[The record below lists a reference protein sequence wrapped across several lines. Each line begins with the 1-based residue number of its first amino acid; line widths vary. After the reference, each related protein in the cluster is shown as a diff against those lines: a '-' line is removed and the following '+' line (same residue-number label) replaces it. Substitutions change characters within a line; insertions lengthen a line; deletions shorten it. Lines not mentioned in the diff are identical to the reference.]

1 MCEGVQR
8 KKEIVR
14 EKKLQ
19 QWMPQLPGKEISK
32 ESAVSWMRGGQL
44 CSAPQHYNAGASA
57 LIIAM
62 PVADVDLLMQADES
76 VCNYFS
82 CLNYQL
88 KRIRLFIL
96 DMCPLAPLMLLDSF
110 VFFSPRKS
118 EWVSVLCSL

>member
-1 MCEGVQR
+1 
-8 KKEIVR
+8 
-14 EKKLQ
+14 
-19 QWMPQLPGKEISK
+19 
-32 ESAVSWMRGGQL
+32 
-44 CSAPQHYNAGASA
+44 
-57 LIIAM
+57 M

-118 EWVSVLCSL
+118 E